1 MDGGVTIADRVP
13 FGGAKECGRIT
24 CKRSESSRVSLK
36 SQPLIKPILSLDSA
50 ASLIAT
56 PSGDLWDYGLYFITT
71 LFLNLKE
78 VWISGGRAGPP
89 RAGAHIRA
97 MDDPRRLAHPLSAID
112 NIREDFASLDD
123 WEDRYRYVLEL
134 GHSLEPL
141 SEEAHNDGNKVRG
154 CVSQV
159 WLEREPRTNAE
170 GGSVLHY
177 RGDSDSHLV
186 RGLIAIAIALFSD
199 RTPEQILAV
208 DANAAFRELG
218 LEQHLTPQRSN
229 GVRSMVDR
237 IRKDA
242 AGLTLGAA

>member
-1 MDGGVTIADRVP
+1 MVR
-13 FGGAKECGRIT
+13 FGRAKECGRIT
-24 CKRSESSRVSLK
+24 CKRSESLRVSLK

-56 PSGDLWDYGLYFITT
+56 QSGDLWVYSLCLITT
-71 LFLNLKE
+71 LFLNLDE
-78 VWISGGRAGPP
+78 VWISGGRAGPLLV
-89 RAGAHIRA
+89 GAHIRA
-97 MDDPRRLAHPLSAID
+97 MDDPTRLAHPLSAID
-112 NIREDFASLDD
+112 SIREDFASLDD

-141 SEEAHNDGNKVRG
+141 SEEAHNGDNKVRG

-170 GGSVLHY
+170 GGSILHY

-208 DANAAFRELG
+208 DATAAFRELG

-229 GVRSMVDR
+229 GVRAMVDR
-237 IRKDA
+237 IRTDA
-242 AGLTLGAA
+242 AGLKLGAA

>member
-1 MDGGVTIADRVP
+1 
-13 FGGAKECGRIT
+13 
-24 CKRSESSRVSLK
+24 
-36 SQPLIKPILSLDSA
+36 
-50 ASLIAT
+50 
-56 PSGDLWDYGLYFITT
+56 
-71 LFLNLKE
+71 
-78 VWISGGRAGPP
+78 
-89 RAGAHIRA
+89 
-97 MDDPRRLAHPLSAID
+97 MDDPTRLAHLLSAID
-112 NIREDFASLDD
+112 SIREDFASLDD

-170 GGSVLHY
+170 GGSILHY

-199 RTPEQILAV
+199 RTPEQIRAV
-208 DANAAFRELG
+208 DAVATFRALG

-229 GVRSMVDR
+229 GVRAMVER
-237 IRKDA
+237 IRTD
-242 AGLTLGAA
+242 AGLRLGAA